1 MHQYK
6 GLNIAASTVSQI
18 VFIIS
23 FRSATSRQ
31 TLTTYVSWEKEK
43 GGENYNIKD
52 SQEKAFEVPLH
63 KQKAWNSKGTF
74 SIHTQKREEQ

>member
-1 MHQYK
+1 MLVERK
-6 GLNIAASTVSQI
+6 
-18 VFIIS
+18 
-23 FRSATSRQ
+23 RR
-31 TLTTYVSWEKEK
+31 